1 MPTTPDP
8 RWRLNGS
15 EGDYSGEAVK
25 EIALL
30 HGWPDAKNT
39 LFGKSMPSS
48 GMIQKLC
55 GMTIQEGINWLGPI
69 ADEQVE
75 LMATLDL
82 KSAIR
87 FLVKQRGHEIVRA

>member
-8 RWRLNGS
+8 RWRLNDS
-15 EGDYSGEAVK
+15 EGDYGAEAVK

-30 HGWPDAKNT
+30 HGWPDAKNA

-48 GMIQKLC
+48 GMMQRLN
-55 GMTIQEGINWLGPI
+55 GLTLQEGINWLGPI

-75 LMATLDL
+75 IMAALDL
-82 KSAIR
+82 GSAIR
-87 FLVKQRGHEIVRA
+87 FLVKQRGHKIVRA